1 MKEQIKA
8 CQEALKRNPNDRE
21 AFSTLAQLLKQA
33 RRWKAIIGLYE
44 AYPEMADWTD
54 LVQALK
60 EHATQ
65 ETQPEKRSVIFH
77 IMGQILE
84 FKIGDTNDAIKC
96 YQYAVKTWPLR
107 SESFDAARRLYIS
120 RNNVKMAV
128 KLIEVELSFE
138 NLPLERKAKLYA
150 EMASI
155 CTEYAN
161 APDKAEK
168 YAAMARATEQKA
180 LEMAQQREAEVAD
193 DRDESAEVAE
203 EKAEV
208 AEEKA
213 EEAVAVE
220 EPAVKEPA
228 VKEAAEVAE
237 EPAVEEAAEVAE
249 ESVAVEEAASVEEP
263 AAVAEEKTEEA
274 AAVEEPAAV
283 AEEKTEEAAIEESN
297 AVAEEKTEEVA
308 VEEST
313 AVAEEKTEEVAVEEF
328 TAAAEEKVEEIAVEE
343 STAAAEEKVEEA
355 AIEESTAVAEEK
367 TEEVAV
373 EEPAE
378 VAEESSERVA
388 IPESF
393 ATISDCCDE
402 IFRLNDTNTPDAIE
416 DVALKGV
423 ALAQNMEDAEPIFE
437 ALEEVEQYG
446 ALAVV
451 LADLCDRTRGDS
463 EKRLLKAD
471 RADVLDLRLDKRAEA
486 VEIATPIAEG
496 EDRASFKARAVL
508 AGTDHAELTN
518 LAATMNDLLKKL
530 RRTPEEMPLIGD
542 LAELYDHRMDS
553 PKDAE
558 EQYKRIKL
566 AEPKNTKMLR
576 FYCRYYEAAS
586 DWQRVLS
593 TLQTLKGAVA
603 GTYRELLVARQIAR
617 VSEEKLN
624 NPNKAVSVWNQFIK
638 EGLFVETAR
647 EALIGLYTR
656 TGKFQNLLEIYK
668 NDLEALAPEQTKER
682 IEVIKKCIEIND
694 KHTNNDAMVIKLYHQ
709 ILSIDPDNDEAVNAL
724 VERYEASKRWN
735 DLLKVLNQKAE
746 RTTDKE
752 ASVQI
757 YYRIANLWS
766 KSLANVN
773 KSIEPLLKVVEIDP
787 TQRPALQQLHDFYE
801 QKNNWANLYDIIDKE
816 ADVAD
821 AAEKVTLLKRQ
832 AEIGEAN
839 LHSPEK
845 AIESWEKLSQ
855 CLEDPSEALAE
866 LARLYKKQGNFE
878 ALLANYQRALEFAH
892 SQSEKI
898 DDLNAI
904 AQIYL
909 TKLDNREKGI
919 ETLTGMLDIEE
930 GRQDALDQLT
940 QIRVEAK
947 EWNELVALYT
957 PIG

>member
-84 FKIGDTNDAIKC
+84 FKGDTNDAIKC

-220 EPAVKEPA
+220 EPAVKE
-228 VKEAAEVAE
+228 AAEVAE

-249 ESVAVEEAASVEEP
+249 ESVAVEEAAAVEEP
-263 AAVAEEKTEEA
+263 SEAAEEA

-308 VEEST
+308 VEESA
-313 AVAEEKTEEVAVEEF
+313 AV
-328 TAAAEEKVEEIAVEE
+328 AEEKVEEIAVEE
-343 STAAAEEKVEEA
+343 STAAAEEKTEEVAVEEA
-355 AIEESTAVAEEK
+355 AAVAEEKTEEVAVEEAAAVAEEK

-451 LADLCDRTRGDS
+451 LADLCDRTQGDS

-496 EDRASFKARAVL
+496 EDRA
-508 AGTDHAELTN
+508 
-518 LAATMNDLLKKL
+518 
-530 RRTPEEMPLIGD
+530 
-542 LAELYDHRMDS
+542 
-553 PKDAE
+553 
-558 EQYKRIKL
+558 
-566 AEPKNTKMLR
+566 
-576 FYCRYYEAAS
+576 
-586 DWQRVLS
+586 
-593 TLQTLKGAVA
+593 
-603 GTYRELLVARQIAR
+603 
-617 VSEEKLN
+617 
-624 NPNKAVSVWNQFIK
+624 
-638 EGLFVETAR
+638 
-647 EALIGLYTR
+647 
-656 TGKFQNLLEIYK
+656 
-668 NDLEALAPEQTKER
+668 
-682 IEVIKKCIEIND
+682 
-694 KHTNNDAMVIKLYHQ
+694 
-709 ILSIDPDNDEAVNAL
+709 
-724 VERYEASKRWN
+724 
-735 DLLKVLNQKAE
+735 
-746 RTTDKE
+746 
-752 ASVQI
+752 
-757 YYRIANLWS
+757 
-766 KSLANVN
+766 
-773 KSIEPLLKVVEIDP
+773 
-787 TQRPALQQLHDFYE
+787 
-801 QKNNWANLYDIIDKE
+801 
-816 ADVAD
+816 
-821 AAEKVTLLKRQ
+821 
-832 AEIGEAN
+832 
-839 LHSPEK
+839 
-845 AIESWEKLSQ
+845 
-855 CLEDPSEALAE
+855 
-866 LARLYKKQGNFE
+866 
-878 ALLANYQRALEFAH
+878 
-892 SQSEKI
+892 
-898 DDLNAI
+898 
-904 AQIYL
+904 
-909 TKLDNREKGI
+909 
-919 ETLTGMLDIEE
+919 
-930 GRQDALDQLT
+930 
-940 QIRVEAK
+940 
-947 EWNELVALYT
+947 
-957 PIG
+957 

>member
-155 CTEYAN
+155 CTEYSN

-213 EEAVAVE
+213 EEAVAV
-220 EPAVKEPA
+220 
-228 VKEAAEVAE
+228 KEAAEVAE

-249 ESVAVEEAASVEEP
+249 ESVAVEEAAAVEEP
-263 AAVAEEKTEEA
+263 SEAAEEAATVEEA

-283 AEEKTEEAAIEESN
+283 AEEKTEEAAIEES
-297 AVAEEKTEEVA
+297 
-308 VEEST
+308 T
-313 AVAEEKTEEVAVEEF
+313 AVAEEKTEEVAVEEP
-328 TAAAEEKVEEIAVEE
+328 A
-343 STAAAEEKVEEA
+343 
-355 AIEESTAVAEEK
+355 AVAEEK

-446 ALAVV
+446 ALADV
-451 LADLCDRTRGDS
+451 LADL
-463 EKRLLKAD
+463 
-471 RADVLDLRLDKRAEA
+471 
-486 VEIATPIAEG
+486 
-496 EDRASFKARAVL
+496 
-508 AGTDHAELTN
+508 
-518 LAATMNDLLKKL
+518 
-530 RRTPEEMPLIGD
+530 
-542 LAELYDHRMDS
+542 
-553 PKDAE
+553 
-558 EQYKRIKL
+558 
-566 AEPKNTKMLR
+566 
-576 FYCRYYEAAS
+576 
-586 DWQRVLS
+586 
-593 TLQTLKGAVA
+593 
-603 GTYRELLVARQIAR
+603 
-617 VSEEKLN
+617 
-624 NPNKAVSVWNQFIK
+624 
-638 EGLFVETAR
+638 
-647 EALIGLYTR
+647 
-656 TGKFQNLLEIYK
+656 
-668 NDLEALAPEQTKER
+668 
-682 IEVIKKCIEIND
+682 
-694 KHTNNDAMVIKLYHQ
+694 
-709 ILSIDPDNDEAVNAL
+709 
-724 VERYEASKRWN
+724 
-735 DLLKVLNQKAE
+735 
-746 RTTDKE
+746 
-752 ASVQI
+752 
-757 YYRIANLWS
+757 
-766 KSLANVN
+766 
-773 KSIEPLLKVVEIDP
+773 
-787 TQRPALQQLHDFYE
+787 
-801 QKNNWANLYDIIDKE
+801 
-816 ADVAD
+816 
-821 AAEKVTLLKRQ
+821 
-832 AEIGEAN
+832 
-839 LHSPEK
+839 
-845 AIESWEKLSQ
+845 
-855 CLEDPSEALAE
+855 
-866 LARLYKKQGNFE
+866 
-878 ALLANYQRALEFAH
+878 
-892 SQSEKI
+892 
-898 DDLNAI
+898 
-904 AQIYL
+904 
-909 TKLDNREKGI
+909 
-919 ETLTGMLDIEE
+919 
-930 GRQDALDQLT
+930 
-940 QIRVEAK
+940 
-947 EWNELVALYT
+947 
-957 PIG
+957 

>member
-193 DRDESAEVAE
+193 DRDEPAEVAE

-220 EPAVKEPA
+220 EPA

-249 ESVAVEEAASVEEP
+249 ESVAVEEAAAVEEP
-263 AAVAEEKTEEA
+263 SEAAEEAATVEEA

-313 AVAEEKTEEVAVEEF
+313 AVAEEKVEEVAVEEAAAVAEEKTEEVAVEE
-328 TAAAEEKVEEIAVEE
+328 AA
-343 STAAAEEKVEEA
+343 
-355 AIEESTAVAEEK
+355 AVAEEK

-373 EEPAE
+373 EEPAA
-378 VAEESSERVA
+378 VAEE
-388 IPESF
+388 
-393 ATISDCCDE
+393 
-402 IFRLNDTNTPDAIE
+402 
-416 DVALKGV
+416 
-423 ALAQNMEDAEPIFE
+423 
-437 ALEEVEQYG
+437 
-446 ALAVV
+446 
-451 LADLCDRTRGDS
+451 
-463 EKRLLKAD
+463 
-471 RADVLDLRLDKRAEA
+471 
-486 VEIATPIAEG
+486 
-496 EDRASFKARAVL
+496 
-508 AGTDHAELTN
+508 
-518 LAATMNDLLKKL
+518 
-530 RRTPEEMPLIGD
+530 
-542 LAELYDHRMDS
+542 
-553 PKDAE
+553 
-558 EQYKRIKL
+558 
-566 AEPKNTKMLR
+566 
-576 FYCRYYEAAS
+576 
-586 DWQRVLS
+586 
-593 TLQTLKGAVA
+593 
-603 GTYRELLVARQIAR
+603 
-617 VSEEKLN
+617 
-624 NPNKAVSVWNQFIK
+624 
-638 EGLFVETAR
+638 
-647 EALIGLYTR
+647 
-656 TGKFQNLLEIYK
+656 
-668 NDLEALAPEQTKER
+668 
-682 IEVIKKCIEIND
+682 
-694 KHTNNDAMVIKLYHQ
+694 
-709 ILSIDPDNDEAVNAL
+709 
-724 VERYEASKRWN
+724 
-735 DLLKVLNQKAE
+735 
-746 RTTDKE
+746 
-752 ASVQI
+752 
-757 YYRIANLWS
+757 
-766 KSLANVN
+766 
-773 KSIEPLLKVVEIDP
+773 
-787 TQRPALQQLHDFYE
+787 
-801 QKNNWANLYDIIDKE
+801 
-816 ADVAD
+816 
-821 AAEKVTLLKRQ
+821 
-832 AEIGEAN
+832 
-839 LHSPEK
+839 
-845 AIESWEKLSQ
+845 
-855 CLEDPSEALAE
+855 
-866 LARLYKKQGNFE
+866 
-878 ALLANYQRALEFAH
+878 
-892 SQSEKI
+892 
-898 DDLNAI
+898 
-904 AQIYL
+904 
-909 TKLDNREKGI
+909 
-919 ETLTGMLDIEE
+919 
-930 GRQDALDQLT
+930 
-940 QIRVEAK
+940 
-947 EWNELVALYT
+947 
-957 PIG
+957 